1 MTLTLLQGKNVENQ
15 VQNKNIAAQVKFLH
29 FQDIEPIKQE
39 TDRNKFSDPDPLEH
53 PDTDNANRYILG
65 TRLQYKSGHRGHKRD
80 ICPYQDL
87 DLSIQ
92 GSKIATMLQESMQNV
107 RKWRSI
113 QQDKMRRAFKNLIC
127 IHLAMKHLLHQVYI

>member
-1 MTLTLLQGKNVENQ
+1 MTLSLPQ

-29 FQDIEPIKQE
+29 FQDIKPIKQE
-39 TDRNKFSDPDPLEH
+39 TDRNKCFDPDPLEH
-53 PDTDNANRYILG
+53 PDTDNANRYILD

-92 GSKIATMLQESMQNV
+92 GPK
-107 RKWRSI
+107 
-113 QQDKMRRAFKNLIC
+113 
-127 IHLAMKHLLHQVYI
+127 